1 MELIPQSSKRL
12 KMAAVLKAM
21 RTFANIAV
29 HHLSRN
35 KSHLTSYLL
44 FQHLPLEILLEIC
57 SFLPPSS
64 QACFA
69 LVNRYFYSKLHHK
82 LRLPQLHFPTEQPP
96 GYYMNRHL
104 SLSRFY
110 QFERWELLRYLE
122 QDQPN
127 TWRECPQCFKLH
139 PTDYFLPSSYLRP
152 ARPLCKYKYCAG
164 LVDLCPCKK
173 ISIQD
178 RQRILYQLIDETTR
192 SKALRWNA
200 TAVTT
205 HLTPASGRRYLSHKC
220 STKYDSAQLD
230 IEIYLF
236 HDHGRLYAQTK
247 YRVCYFSHNS
257 TNNPTDEE
265 ASNKNPNPSTKTPPP
280 SLPRLACPHHLLSD
294 WLTTMTSCRQ
304 YHPTFEFCGRCRRLR
319 CCDLCNTVFGGLE
332 PLPPSP
338 LYHDMKLQAWAF
350 WTLRDLDHT
359 STCHLP
365 GAPACSWRQQ
375 VIFPAFGEVD
385 GGVGARLSGSASAP
399 GSRSGSAMG
408 MTMMAEAHHYVKVS
422 EGFGYGY
429 GYGYGS
435 GYGGFY
441 EGHGAA
447 AGHRTYSSTLAKP
460 RGLRRV
466 IESLEAVPVGVTV
479 LDDALG
485 FGGRGR

>member
-1 MELIPQSSKRL
+1 MELMPQSSKRL

-21 RTFANIAV
+21 RVFASIAV
-29 HHLSRN
+29 HHLSR
-35 KSHLTSYLL
+35 KKPHLASYLL
-44 FQHLPLEILLEIC
+44 FQQLPLEILLEIC

-82 LRLPQLHFPTEQPP
+82 LRLPQLHFPAEQPP
-96 GYYMNRHL
+96 DYHMNRYL

-164 LVDLCPCKK
+164 IVDLCPCKK

-205 HLTPASGRRYLSHKC
+205 HPTPGSGRRYLSHKC

-236 HDHGRLYAQTK
+236 HDRGRLYAQTK
-247 YRVCYFSHNS
+247 YRVCYFSRNS
-257 TNNPTDEE
+257 TDPTDE
-265 ASNKNPNPSTKTPPP
+265 ASSKDPNPSTTPP
-280 SLPRLACPHHLLSD
+280 LPRLACPHHLLSD
-294 WLTTMTSCRQ
+294 WLIIMASCCQ

-332 PLPPSP
+332 PLPPPS

-365 GAPACSWRQQ
+365 GAPACGWRQQ

-385 GGVGARLSGSASAP
+385 VRVGARLSGSASAP

-408 MTMMAEAHHYVKVS
+408 MAVMAEAHHHVKVP
-422 EGFGYGY
+422 EGFGYGYGY

-441 EGHGAA
+441 EGHTAA
-447 AGHRTYSSTLAKP
+447 GGHRTYSSTLAKP

-466 IESLEAVPVGVTV
+466 MESLEAVPVGVTV